1 MNGMTEL
8 AGELDQRRSLRV
20 TLRGPIDCI
29 GQDVSIRRE
38 LGEIGVGGMFI
49 DSHPVPYQPDEL
61 VRVRFSLGPELP
73 RLELKA
79 QVLYVQERLGMGVRF
94 LDLAADT
101 RAQIEDYLRRT
112 VATAGPPLRKS
123 SRVCVNIPVALWPSE
138 EQTAG
143 FGDASIVTLSKY
155 GACVETS
162 QRLAI
167 GARVGLA
174 TRSGLKFKGNV
185 VWIGGAPQGNR
196 AQAGVQCRGLAQ
208 ALGFQF
214 P

>member
-8 AGELDQRRSLRV
+8 AGDPDQRQSIRV

-29 GQDVSIRRE
+29 GEGVSVRGE
-38 LGEIGVGGMFI
+38 LGEIGVGGMFM
-49 DSHPVPYQPDEL
+49 DSHASPFQPDEL
-61 VRVRFSLGPELP
+61 VRVKFSLGPELP
-73 RLELKA
+73 RLELRA
-79 QVLYVQERLGMGVRF
+79 QILYVQERLGIGMRF
-94 LDLAADT
+94 LELAAAT

-112 VATAGPPLRKS
+112 SATAGPPLRKS
-123 SRVCVNIPVALWPSE
+123 SRVCVNIPVALWPAE
-138 EQTAG
+138 EQGAG

-185 VWIGGAPQGNR
+185 VWIGGAPMGSR

>member
-1 MNGMTEL
+1 MSGTTEL
-8 AGELDQRRSLRV
+8 SGNGDQRQSIRV

-29 GQDVSIRRE
+29 GPGGSVSRD
-38 LGEIGVGGMFI
+38 LAEIGAGGMFI
-49 DSHPVPYQPDEL
+49 DSHPVPFQPDDL
-61 VRVRFSLGPELP
+61 VRVRFKLSPDGPRQEV
-73 RLELKA
+73 KA
-79 QVLYVQERLGMGVRF
+79 QVVYVQEPLGMALRF
-94 LDLAADT
+94 LELAPGLREQIGEYLE
-101 RAQIEDYLRRT
+101 RAAA
-112 VATAGPPLRKS
+112 VAGPPLRKS
-123 SRVCVNIPVALWPSE
+123 SRVCVNIPVALWPFE
-138 EQTAG
+138 EHAAG
-143 FGDASIVTLSKY
+143 FEDAAIVTLSKY

-162 QRLAI
+162 QRLEI

-185 VWIGGAPQGNR
+185 VWIGGAPAGSR